1 MTPANQG
8 PEIIAAEET
17 FRLLVKS
24 IQDYA
29 VFMIDPDGRVV
40 TWNAGAERLK
50 GYRADEIL
58 GQHFAT
64 FYPVEDQAKAGRM
77 LQAAASAGRVSDE
90 GWRVKKDGSRFWAD
104 AVLTAIHDR
113 EGRLLGF
120 AKVTRDLTERRRAA
134 EELART
140 NAELE
145 TFSYS
150 VSHDLRAPLRAM
162 NGYAQALLEDHA
174 AQLDSEGRRLLAV
187 VRDNAQR
194 LGEMIDALLTFSRL
208 GRQPLQSAPLDM
220 TDLARSVID
229 ELRHGAKDHAPEV
242 HIDPLPAATG
252 DRTLIRQVLANLLGN
267 AFKFTRGRPLPR
279 IEIGARSAGGDMV
292 YLVRDNG
299 AGFDMHYADK
309 LFQVFSRLHHQDEFE
324 GSGIGLALAQRIIQR
339 HGGRIWAEGV
349 PNQGATFYFTLP
361 REAKSA

>member
-1 MTPANQG
+1 MTPAEQS
-8 PEIIAAEET
+8 PEIIAVEET
-17 FRLLVKS
+17 FRLLVDS

-29 VFMIDPDGRVV
+29 VFMIDTGGHVV

-50 GYRADEIL
+50 GYRADEVL
-58 GQHFAT
+58 GRHLAV

-77 LQAAASAGRVSDE
+77 LQTAATAGRASDE
-90 GWRVKKDGSRFWAD
+90 GWRVRKDGSRFWAE
-104 AVLTAIHDR
+104 AILTAIRDR
-113 EGRLLGF
+113 DGRLLGF

-134 EELART
+134 DELART

-174 AQLDSEGRRLLAV
+174 AGLDAEGLRLLVV

-208 GRQPLQSAPLDM
+208 GRQALKVGPLDM
-220 TDLARSVID
+220 TELARSVAD
-229 ELRHGAKDHAPEV
+229 ELRHGAKDHTPDV
-242 HIDPLPAATG
+242 RIDPLPAATG
-252 DRTLIRQVLANLLGN
+252 DRTLIRQVFANLLGN
-267 AFKFTRGRPLPR
+267 AFKFTRGRPSPR
-279 IEIGARSAGGDMV
+279 IEVGARSAGGDMV

-299 AGFDMHYADK
+299 AGFDMKYADK
-309 LFQVFSRLHHQDEFE
+309 LFQVFSRLHHHDEFE
-324 GSGIGLALAQRIIQR
+324 GTGVGLALVQRIIQR
-339 HGGRIWAEGV
+339 HSGRIWAEGV
-349 PNQGATFYFTLP
+349 LNQGATFYFTLP
-361 REAKSA
+361 RESKSA